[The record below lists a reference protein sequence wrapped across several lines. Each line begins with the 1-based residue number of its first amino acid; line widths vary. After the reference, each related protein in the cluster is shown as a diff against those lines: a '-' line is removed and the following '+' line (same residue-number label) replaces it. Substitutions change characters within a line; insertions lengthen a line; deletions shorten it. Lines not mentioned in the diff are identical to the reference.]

1 MKLVGQRHRRVMSNS
16 ESEVTEENIDFGSL
30 LSAARKAQ
38 NYTVDQIS
46 EHIKIPV
53 HYIVAIEN
61 NDLKALPADT
71 FARGY
76 IRAYARFLEI
86 SDKYIL
92 ELYERAVPQ
101 DHTKTLK
108 PRSNLPGEASSQS
121 PLIKTITMLLI
132 FAVLGAVIYGS
143 FQYYQEKAGV
153 MDSERDGK
161 QASFTGSSLD
171 SPSTASSG
179 AGQEER
185 LMDNTATQNKSDSAS
200 EVSVSSVNAIDE
212 QDAAVTEAGEEV
224 SATIPEN
231 MAEMLADKEI
241 PENDVLEIF
250 AENGSWVDVRDASDS
265 RLFNNLI
272 AKGDTKVIQ
281 GKAPFHISLGN
292 AKTTRVLIN
301 DLELDMVKYIRP
313 NNTVKITVSTEEQKV
328 IIH

>member
-61 NDLKALPADT
+61 NELKALPADT

-86 SDKYIL
+86 SDKQIL

-153 MDSERDGK
+153 MGSERDGK
-161 QASFTGSSLD
+161 QTSFTGSSLD
-171 SPSTASSG
+171 SPSAASSG

-185 LMDNTATQNKSDSAS
+185 LMDDAATQNKSDSVS

-281 GKAPFHISLGN
+281 GKAPFHIALGN